1 MNIIIGWFLII
12 IAISVFLT
20 FVLGYDLDLKDKI
33 ICVVSVDA
41 FVIFAH
47 GCCIS
52 DSWVE
57 QEAQMEYIYNDV
69 QESLGIGGVVLKG
82 EQNEWTN

>member
-1 MNIIIGWFLII
+1 MKVIIGWFLII

-41 FVIFAH
+41 FVILLTVAVYL
-47 GCCIS
+47 IS
-52 DSWVE
+52 V
-57 QEAQMEYIYNDV
+57 
-69 QESLGIGGVVLKG
+69 
-82 EQNEWTN
+82 

>member
-1 MNIIIGWFLII
+1 MNVIIGWFLII

-41 FVIFAH
+41 FVILLTVAVYLIA
-47 GCCIS
+47 G
-52 DSWVE
+52 WNRRRKWNT
-57 QEAQMEYIYNDV
+57 YITMYRRV
-69 QESLGIGGVVLKG
+69 
-82 EQNEWTN
+82 